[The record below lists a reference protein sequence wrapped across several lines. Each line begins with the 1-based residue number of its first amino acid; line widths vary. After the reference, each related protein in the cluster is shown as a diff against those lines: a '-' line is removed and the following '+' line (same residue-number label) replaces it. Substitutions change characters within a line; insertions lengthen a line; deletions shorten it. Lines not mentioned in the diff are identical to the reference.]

1 MNEKYPLALPEG
13 SVLAGQ
19 YIIADVL
26 GQGGFGITYLA
37 ADHKTGNKVAIKEY
51 FPDSMATRSRTA
63 VVPFSGERG
72 ESYEY
77 GKECFLQEAQTLAQ
91 FIGSENIVR
100 IYSYFEENGTA
111 YFVMDYIKGISLD
124 DHIKQNGGKL
134 SFEETYRILAP
145 VMNALSIVH
154 SRGIVHRDIAPDN
167 IYITN
172 DGTVKLLDF
181 GAARYSLGDRSQSLD
196 IVLKHGFAPK
206 EQYVR
211 RGKQGP
217 FTDVYALAATYYFAL
232 TGKRPPD
239 SVDRMDEDNLIP
251 PSNMGVAIPAKAE
264 QAILTALSVRAEDR
278 FQNMQMF
285 LNAMG
290 QEALAGNAQPVK
302 QIFFAPPENSAP
314 VPVGVTDRVAPLEN
328 SAPVP
333 GSVPLPFAPSEN
345 IMPVPRSVPDQNRNT
360 SIVDKTTAFVNTV
373 YEKNPRQFVLVT
385 AGVFCTLA
393 LCHFIAMIQ
402 PARVLLNGG
411 SDYGNILVY
420 DIFMSLALLAS
431 CALIIYSLL
440 KGDNRYHLL
449 GNVLGGAVF
458 GLFILLCLYEG
469 FAQEESFVDKVVYAL
484 FYIVRCTFYGG
495 IYILCGLTFSLLQIT
510 KSKGKRIPDW
520 LMVCV
525 CSVQSIGLFSYLREL
540 NSAFVLGLVFAI
552 ANAAAYIMLII
563 CQNRQSVPENR

>member
-51 FPDSMATRSRTA
+51 FPDSMATRSQTA

-154 SRGIVHRDIAPDN
+154 SRGIIHRDIAPDN

-251 PSNMGVAIPAKAE
+251 PSNMGIAIPVKAE
-264 QAILTALSVRAEDR
+264 QAILTALNVRAEDR
-278 FQNMQMF
+278 FQNMQVF

-290 QEALAGNAQPVK
+290 QEALAGNAQPEK
-302 QIFFAPPENSAP
+302 QIFFAPPEN
-314 VPVGVTDRVAPLEN
+314 N
-328 SAPVP
+328 APVP
-333 GSVPLPFAPSEN
+333 GNVPDRVVQPENSVPVSA
-345 IMPVPRSVPDQNRNT
+345 SVPDRNRST
-360 SIVDKTTAFVNTV
+360 HAAHSGQEAVEKITALVNTI
-373 YEKNPRQFVLVT
+373 YEKNPRRFVLVT
-385 AGVFCTLA
+385 AGVFCA
-393 LCHFIAMIQ
+393 LSLFHIMATIWSISIPHIITVNDKPYKYPDLLLSLPLLISCVMIVVSIIKNETKYRRWAGIAGLVGF
-402 PARVLLNGG
+402 VL
-411 SDYGNILVY
+411 Y
-420 DIFMSLALLAS
+420 
-431 CALIIYSLL
+431 
-440 KGDNRYHLL
+440 
-449 GNVLGGAVF
+449 
-458 GLFILLCLYEG
+458 ILLSLYADMLIPDNLIKSLSIGDPFNET
-469 FAQEESFVDKVVYAL
+469 V
-484 FYIVRCTFYGG
+484 FYNFIHYSYYGV
-495 IYILCGLTFSLLQIT
+495 IYVLCGLVFFALQIA
-510 KSKGKRIPDW
+510 KRKGKQIPYW
-520 LMVCV
+520 LMISLCV
-525 CSVQSIGLFSYLREL
+525 VQSIGLFAKLKESEL
-540 NSAFVLGLVFAI
+540 AYAPVFAI
-552 ANAAAYIMLII
+552 VNAAAYIMLII
-563 CQNRQSVPENR
+563 CQNRQSISENR